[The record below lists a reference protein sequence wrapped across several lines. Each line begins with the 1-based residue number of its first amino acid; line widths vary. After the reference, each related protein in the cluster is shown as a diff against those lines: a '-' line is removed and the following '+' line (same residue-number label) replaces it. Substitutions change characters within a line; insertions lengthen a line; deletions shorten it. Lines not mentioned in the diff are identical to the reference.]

1 MEEAGDA
8 RSDDVDEVGDGD
20 LLVVEEV
27 HSGEEAL
34 ALLRHVKWFYSRAL
48 SRHSCT
54 VVIRILKLE
63 GSLSEKPQLV
73 SAQMLASSSS

>member
-8 RSDDVDEVGDGD
+8 RPDDDDAVGDGD

-34 ALLRHVKWFYSRAL
+34 AELRPVKWFHFEPCQDTPARL
-48 SRHSCT
+48 SS
-54 VVIRILKLE
+54 
-63 GSLSEKPQLV
+63 GS
-73 SAQMLASSSS
+73 

>member
-8 RSDDVDEVGDGD
+8 RPDDVYEVGDGD

-34 ALLRHVKWFYSRAL
+34 ALLRHVKWFYSRAF
-48 SRHSCT
+48 
-54 VVIRILKLE
+54 
-63 GSLSEKPQLV
+63 
-73 SAQMLASSSS
+73 

>member
-1 MEEAGDA
+1 MEEAAGDA
-8 RSDDVDEVGDGD
+8 RPDDVDEVGDGD

-34 ALLRHVKWFYSRAL
+34 AELRHIKWFHSQAL

-54 VVIRILKLE
+54 VVIRILMDLFQE
-63 GSLSEKPQLV
+63 MP
-73 SAQMLASSSS
+73 